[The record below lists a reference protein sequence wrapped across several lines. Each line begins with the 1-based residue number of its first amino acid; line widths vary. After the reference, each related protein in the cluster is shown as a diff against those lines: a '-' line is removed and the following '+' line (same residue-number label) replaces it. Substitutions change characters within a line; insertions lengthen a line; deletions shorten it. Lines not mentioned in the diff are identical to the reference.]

1 MTVGTQL
8 KSLIFVGFSIVG
20 LAFGSALPAAAQETA
35 TPSPMAQVADGSI
48 PATYTAYRK
57 RRPYASRRYGRRTY
71 AASRTGGAYF
81 VDFRARYALSY
92 GHTYVAYGR
101 LNAAGQIIESHVAG
115 LHPAGESSTP
125 WMIGH
130 FVFVPSETG
139 PSDGD
144 LEEKYIA
151 ASYRVTMDQ
160 ARYTEMV
167 AFIQQQQA
175 TSPLWHAVFYN
186 CNTFAGNIARHIGLA
201 APAVTLVYPAVY
213 INAMRDMNKG
223 RSSVSSAAYSSLAE

>member
-1 MTVGTQL
+1 MTIGAKFRSFVIAGLGVAATTFGV
-8 KSLIFVGFSIVG
+8 SLSPVT
-20 LAFGSALPAAAQETA
+20 AETA
-35 TPSPMAQVADGSI
+35 APMTASASSATPAD
-48 PATYTAYRK
+48 YMAYRTTRRYAGTK
-57 RRPYASRRYGRRTY
+57 RYNRRYGART
-71 AASRTGGAYF
+71 AIPAGGAYF

-101 LNAAGQIIESHVAG
+101 LNSAGQIVESHVAG
-115 LHPAGESSTP
+115 LHPAGDSSAP

-130 FVFVPSETG
+130 LVFVPSETG

-160 ARYTEMV
+160 ARYNEMV
-167 AFIQQQQA
+167 SYIRQQQ
-175 TSPLWHAVFYN
+175 TNSPLWHAVFYN
-186 CNTFAGNIARHIGLA
+186 CNTFAGNIARHIGLQ

-213 INAMRDMNKG
+213 INAMRDMNNG
-223 RSSVSSAAYSSLAE
+223 RTSASAYSSLAQ